1 MKEMHTEVFQ
11 LEQPENQL
19 MVPSLL
25 PVRILNKGPE
35 YFRQQNEFSNCGGLS
50 ARERLA
56 ADKYK
61 YVKSC
66 NDAPLSPTS
75 DAKPVLSAN
84 SCALNCDNN
93 NTTTSQAGCNG
104 LVSLNNARNDWENSP
119 RSTATLHRSGSK
131 RQQPRPDSLL
141 IYRRRNNEELTIV
154 KDSSETVDGGGGGG
168 GGGSG
173 GRGKNGNRNGGG
185 GAATS
190 FLRRL
195 LQAAHMKERLSP
207 SNSSA
212 EIQAGN
218 SGGNNDE
225 DQRSSSSPSTSPPL
239 SPTSEAPKRTLSPVT
254 IHASSEDDDNRPK
267 SPNSSSGG
275 HLQDEPSPCYPR
287 PDLVDELGSVI
298 RKLERSPRR
307 VTSPAARL
315 PPGTKSRAIYRSK
328 SDLTARYTRSAS
340 DNERFFNFCGL
351 EAEDIEAFTEERMSW
366 ASPDGSHRGS
376 FHFRSV
382 SMVELE
388 EPDAEEMSRRSEK
401 DPNEDDEEDDG
412 SANLPTTSVS
422 IIERNARVI
431 KWIYAC
437 RRALGALKKD

>member
-1 MKEMHTEVFQ
+1 MHTEVFQ

-19 MVPSLL
+19 MVPSPL

-66 NDAPLSPTS
+66 NGAPPSPTS

-93 NTTTSQAGCNG
+93 NTSQAGCNG

-119 RSTATLHRSGSK
+119 RPTATLHRSGSK
-131 RQQPRPDSLL
+131 R
-141 IYRRRNNEELTIV
+141 
-154 KDSSETVDGGGGGG
+154 
-168 GGGSG
+168 
-173 GRGKNGNRNGGG
+173 
-185 GAATS
+185 
-190 FLRRL
+190 
-195 LQAAHMKERLSP
+195 QAAHMKERLSP

-218 SGGNNDE
+218 PGSNDE
-225 DQRSSSSPSTSPPL
+225 DQRSGSSPSTSPPL
-239 SPTSEAPKRTLSPVT
+239 SPTSEAPKGPLSPVI
-254 IHASSEDDDNRPK
+254 IHTSSEDDDNQPK

-275 HLQDEPSPCYPR
+275 HLQDQPSPCYP

-307 VTSPAARL
+307 VTSPPARL
-315 PPGTKSRAIYRSK
+315 PPGAKSRAIYRSK
-328 SDLTARYTRSAS
+328 SDLTARCSRSAS

-351 EAEDIEAFTEERMSW
+351 EPEDIEAFAEGRMSW
-366 ASPDGSHRGS
+366 ASPDGSNRGS

-437 RRALGALKKD
+437 RRA

>member
-19 MVPSLL
+19 MVPSPL

-66 NDAPLSPTS
+66 NGAPPSPTS

-93 NTTTSQAGCNG
+93 NTSQAGCNG

-119 RSTATLHRSGSK
+119 RPTATLHRSGSK

-141 IYRRRNNEELTIV
+141 IYRRRNEELTIV
-154 KDSSETVDGGGGGG
+154 KDSSETADGGGGGG
-168 GGGSG
+168 GG

-185 GAATS
+185 GTATS

-218 SGGNNDE
+218 PGSNDE
-225 DQRSSSSPSTSPPL
+225 DQRSGSSPSTSPPL
-239 SPTSEAPKRTLSPVT
+239 SPTSEAPKGPLSPVI
-254 IHASSEDDDNRPK
+254 IHTSSEDDDNQPK

-275 HLQDEPSPCYPR
+275 HLQDQPSPCYP

-307 VTSPAARL
+307 VTSPPARL
-315 PPGTKSRAIYRSK
+315 PPGAKSRAIYRSK
-328 SDLTARYTRSAS
+328 SDLTARCSRSAS

-351 EAEDIEAFTEERMSW
+351 EAEDIEAFAEGRMSW
-366 ASPDGSHRGS
+366 ASPDGSNRGS